1 MIFHLAQHQP
11 QGRHWHHSRQLS
23 VDILCLECVDILCL
37 ECVDILYL
45 DCDDSKLDDLTP
57 VILYMVM
64 VS

>member
-1 MIFHLAQHQP
+1 MFEANLVF
-11 QGRHWHHSRQLS
+11 RFR
-23 VDILCLECVDILCL
+23 CL

>member
-1 MIFHLAQHQP
+1 MFEANLVF
-11 QGRHWHHSRQLS
+11 RFR
-23 VDILCLECVDILCL
+23 CLECVDIVCL